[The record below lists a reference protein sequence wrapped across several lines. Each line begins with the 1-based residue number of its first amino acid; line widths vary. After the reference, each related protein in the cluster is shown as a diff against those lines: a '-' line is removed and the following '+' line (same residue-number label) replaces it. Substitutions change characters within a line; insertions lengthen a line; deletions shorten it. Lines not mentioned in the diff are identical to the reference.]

1 MTGGDLLSE
10 FWAKETVEQ
19 DERSTAQDK
28 SRLMGIDDI

>member
-1 MTGGDLLSE
+1 MTGGALLSE

-28 SRLMGIDDI
+28 SRLMRIDDI

>member
-1 MTGGDLLSE
+1 MTGGALLSE